1 MEITLSVVLA
11 ATIFFGLLLTC
22 AVLLGRGPSDVV
34 LLFVLVFCLFYGFR
48 PFVFLLGLD
57 GPHPTEL
64 FFPAGMPHLL
74 TRTLLGLSLFL
85 AMAMVGIAA
94 VTRSGTRGWA
104 PFFADRETD
113 LRRALTVTFVLTGIG
128 ALVSA
133 YLMARYGGF
142 GGVIVAGK
150 YDKALAG
157 LYWLR
162 SVSAVGAVLAATT
175 FIDLR
180 RQGCTSRMLPL
191 LALACATANALF
203 VFMWGSRGVLIV
215 VAATLV
221 LGLQPHRRRRPRV
234 RRERVL
240 VRLLLAMVLVI
251 VFASGMRMVRDTL
264 SHGEVQA
271 NYAEASAW
279 RQASVGTNS
288 IYFDA
293 AMLSFRDWPSTYP
306 FRGGEDF
313 YNGLLGVV
321 PRMVWKDKPTAIPP
335 GKWFRQVYEPRK
347 LNGWPMGAGA
357 LWYLNFGW
365 PGLPVGGL
373 LSGLVIGLVAAGQ
386 RRRPRSGF
394 NTGVAVI
401 AAIFVFPLGW
411 DNQVLMKFVI
421 WLGPMWLLARYVAP
435 RHPGRSRPLRSVPAP
450 DVTKSRD
457 ARQDAPT

>member
-1 MEITLSVVLA
+1 MELTLSVVLA
-11 ATIFFGLLLTC
+11 AMVFFSLLITC
-22 AVLLGRGPSDVV
+22 AVILGRGPSDVV

-48 PFVFLLGLD
+48 PLIFVLGLD
-57 GPHPTEL
+57 GPHPTDL
-64 FFPAGMPHLL
+64 FFLGTLPSLL

-85 AMAMVGIAA
+85 AMAMLGIAA
-94 VTRSGTRGWA
+94 VTRSGARGWA
-104 PFFADRETD
+104 PFFAEKETD
-113 LRRALTVTFVLTGIG
+113 LRRALAVTFVLTAVG

-133 YLMARYGGF
+133 YLMARYGGV

-162 SVSAVGAVLAATT
+162 SVSAVGAVLAVTT

-180 RQGCTSRMLPL
+180 RQGCTSRTLTYLPL
-191 LALACATANALF
+191 VCAFANAFF
-203 VFMWGSRGVLIV
+203 VFMWGSRGVLVV

-221 LGLQPHRRRRPRV
+221 LGVQRHRRHQRRV

-240 VRLLLAMVLVI
+240 VRLLVACALVI
-251 VFASGMRMVRDTL
+251 VAASGMRMVRDTL

-271 NYAEASAW
+271 NYAASSAW

-293 AMLSFRDWPSTYP
+293 AMLSFRDWPSTQR

-313 YNGLLGVV
+313 YEGILGAV
-321 PRMVWKDKPTAIPP
+321 PRMIWPGKPTGIPP

-365 PGLPVGGL
+365 LGLPLGGL
-373 LSGLVIGLVAAGQ
+373 ISGLVIGMVAAAQ

-401 AAIFVFPLGW
+401 AAVFVFPLGW
-411 DNQVLMKFVI
+411 DNQVPMKFII
-421 WLGPMWLLARYVAP
+421 WLGPMWLLARYLAP
-435 RHPGRSRPLRSVPAP
+435 RGGGPRRRLRSLPDA
-450 DVTKSRD
+450 DVTKSWD
-457 ARQDAPT
+457 ARPMSRT